1 MTTPSPR
8 RSSCNGQNRPCTIL
22 CKGGSSSMKRNPYNQ
37 SFLSFSLI
45 ARAGAHRHAHSR
57 GSRRGATSH
66 RDSARHSIHR
76 RGRCR
81 GASHRSCRGSSR
93 GSDICKRH
101 RHPQDLCQG
110 ATARRYGNTRRI
122 VCRGTLPICVTLC
135 RCGRRL
141 CRGRHLCNHR
151 RCRRCRCTR
160 LCGYRRFFRLCGRV
174 DLEGDFLLL
183 SQLCGGFGS

>member
-1 MTTPSPR
+1 
-8 RSSCNGQNRPCTIL
+8 
-22 CKGGSSSMKRNPYNQ
+22 MKRNPYDQ

-45 ARAGAHRHAHSR
+45 ARAGAHRHADSR
-57 GSRRGATSH
+57 GSMRGVTSGCG
-66 RDSARHSIHR
+66 SARHSTHR

-110 ATARRYGNTRRI
+110 ATVRRCGSTHRT

-135 RCGRRL
+135 RCGRR
-141 CRGRHLCNHR
+141 
-151 RCRRCRCTR
+151 R
-160 LCGYRRFFRLCGRV
+160 LLYGSRRFFRRCGRV

-183 SQLCGGFGS
+183 AQLCGGFGS